1 MWPPNVVKC
10 LVLKRFAS
18 LPTSPRHGRQFFFL
32 GQLEVIRRD
41 LQMMVTNFLDHGAIS
56 KAFIFSAARARYF
69 LARRVAC
76 RTSSPFFAGE
86 HTNAPAAPAVHPLK
100 LSSLSSDP

>member
-32 GQLEVIRRD
+32 GQLEVIPRD
-41 LQMMVTNFLDHGAIS
+41 LQMMVTNFLDQGAG
-56 KAFIFSAARARYF
+56 
-69 LARRVAC
+69 
-76 RTSSPFFAGE
+76 P
-86 HTNAPAAPAVHPLK
+86 
-100 LSSLSSDP
+100 